1 MDRVPIPGR
10 VFLWG
15 DAGLRRAV
23 QALLPRHLD
32 VPPGR
37 VEEVAAAPGR
47 AGRGDLLID
56 LTDTGDGFASCR
68 RGGAVYVGVAP
79 LVVAPSP
86 GPTAVVGH
94 GARPGLLSHFARVAL
109 RDLTAKALRSR
120 PDDPRAAECAK
131 LLRAGAFGRLAALA
145 GVVSIVPA
153 AAPDLGVV
161 VLGRG
166 FNAWWT
172 GSLLDDAGADRLVP
186 GGTADDVRTA
196 AAVVAAAVWAL
207 RHPDRGVVG
216 PGDLPHEDVLEVA
229 LPYLEPCRSFA
240 LDGAWL

>member
-1 MDRVPIPGR
+1 MDKVPIPGR

-23 QALLPRHLD
+23 RALLPRHLD

-37 VEEVAAAPGR
+37 VEEVAPGR
-47 AGRGDLLID
+47 AGRGDLLLD
-56 LTDTGDGFASCR
+56 LTPTGDGFPTCR
-68 RGGAVYVGVAP
+68 RRGAVYAGVADRP
-79 LVVAPSP
+79 ASAEP

-109 RDLTAKALRSR
+109 RDLTVKALRAR

-131 LLRAGAFGRLAALA
+131 LLHAGAFGRLAASA
-145 GVVSIVPA
+145 GVVSVVPA

-161 VLGRG
+161 VLGQG

-186 GGTADDVRTA
+186 GGTADEVRTA
-196 AAVVAAAVWAL
+196 VAVVAAAVWAL

-216 PGDLPHEDVLEVA
+216 PGHLSHEDVLEVA

-240 LDGAWL
+240 LDGAWI